1 MKENEKA
8 KNQTEYISALLS
20 TLITTTP
27 SSYCCESKHLVL
39 RSFFSYIFQMSSTD
53 SNTANIEIKYT
64 KIFINN
70 EWHKAA
76 NGKTFPV
83 INPST
88 GEEICQVEE
97 GTRVRIYRFFCSIY
111 FSTLFLG

>member
-1 MKENEKA
+1 
-8 KNQTEYISALLS
+8 
-20 TLITTTP
+20 
-27 SSYCCESKHLVL
+27 
-39 RSFFSYIFQMSSTD
+39 MSSTD
-53 SNTANIEIKYT
+53 SKAPDFEIKFT

-97 GTRVRIYRFFCSIY
+97 GTRV
-111 FSTLFLG
+111 

>member
-1 MKENEKA
+1 
-8 KNQTEYISALLS
+8 
-20 TLITTTP
+20 
-27 SSYCCESKHLVL
+27 
-39 RSFFSYIFQMSSTD
+39 MSSTD
-53 SNTANIEIKYT
+53 SKAPAVEIKFT

-97 GTRVRIYRFFCSIY
+97 GTRVGVYIYQCISLIRFSL
-111 FSTLFLG
+111 LFAG

>member
-1 MKENEKA
+1 MSY
-8 KNQTEYISALLS
+8 TLS
-20 TLITTTP
+20 KP
-27 SSYCCESKHLVL
+27 PPV
-39 RSFFSYIFQMSSTD
+39 
-53 SNTANIEIKYT
+53 EIKYT
-64 KIFINN
+64 QIFIDN

-97 GTRVRIYRFFCSIY
+97 GTGVSYNYISSFHLLSLIIFFID
-111 FSTLFLG
+111 

>member
-1 MKENEKA
+1 MSFYLHRWRCYYHHDSVVNR
-8 KNQTEYISALLS
+8 NTLL
-20 TLITTTP
+20 LA
-27 SSYCCESKHLVL
+27 
-39 RSFFSYIFQMSSTD
+39 SFLNIFQMSSTD
-53 SNTANIEIKYT
+53 SKIPAVEIKFT

-76 NGKTFPV
+76 NGKTFSV

-97 GTRVRIYRFFCSIY
+97 GTRV
-111 FSTLFLG
+111 